1 MPSYPPQNMAP
12 QPNLFQ
18 NQQPAAGNPFMPNM
32 PFYNPYGV
40 GGLGSNPLLAQY
52 NAQMQLSLDQ
62 HKYKTQLRQLQ
73 LMGFKD
79 KAKNIEIL
87 KTVNGDIDSA
97 LEKLC
102 S

>member
-1 MPSYPPQNMAP
+1 MPSYPSQNMAS

-18 NQQPAAGNPFMPNM
+18 NQQSAAGMPAMPNM
-32 PFYNPYGV
+32 PFYNPYGM

-52 NAQMQLSLDQ
+52 NAQMQQSLDE
-62 HKYKTQLRQLQ
+62 HKYKNELKQLQ

-79 KAKNIEIL
+79 KTKNIQIL
-87 KTVNGDIDSA
+87 KLVNGDIDSA
-97 LEKLC
+97 IEKLC